1 MRSMIWLAV
10 AVAGAGLVTACDTQK
25 PDENAAPTADFT
37 FQCSALT
44 CDFHDASRDDVGVVS
59 WSWNFGV
66 QGSNLPNPFY
76 TYLSAGSYPVTL
88 TVTDGDGLTGIR
100 TRNVNPQA
108 PVVTTLLCEDPK
120 TQGGFV
126 ACTLKLQ
133 SEAGF
138 KVVLNNSSCEAHG
151 NVFRVTAPV
160 AGTLTNDGCYEQDG
174 KELLFAGPFA
184 AGTEISAEV
193 VAPLLASPPR
203 LVVAGEYPVW
213 QLTFEDGYDADF
225 NDLEMTLTA
234 LPSGQ

>member
-1 MRSMIWLAV
+1 MIWLAV
-10 AVAGAGLVTACDTQK
+10 AVAGAGLVTACDKTQK
-25 PDENAAPTADFT
+25 PDENLAPTADFT

-44 CDFHDASRDDVGVVS
+44 CDFQDASSDDVGVVA
-59 WSWNFGV
+59 WSWNFGA
-66 QGSNLPNPFY
+66 QGSNQKNPLY
-76 TYLSAGSYPVTL
+76 TYSIAGSYPVTL
-88 TVTDGDGLTGIR
+88 TVSDAEGMTSIR
-100 TRNVNPQA
+100 TKTVDPKD
-108 PVVTTLLCEDPK
+108 PVVTKLSCQNPDAVGE
-120 TQGGFV
+120 FV
-126 ACTLKLQ
+126 TCTLKLE

-138 KVVLNNSSCEAHG
+138 KVVLDRSSCEAHG
-151 NVFRVTAPV
+151 NIFRVTAPL

-193 VAPLLASPPR
+193 VAPMLNNPPR
-203 LVVAGEYPVW
+203 LQVAGAYPVW